1 MANDGGRV
9 LAPWHM
15 WGSTVEKDIL
25 TTGPTGIVVTS
36 QQIARI
42 DYGRPETWAFL
53 LAAQVNAYSLA
64 SLFSVLFNFKLV
76 VGIGR
81 STYQINVP
89 QVEII
94 NVGAG
99 NGWFCTSFVAPKRLQ
114 SAPELTDTYVDK
126 FPAQSIQCSCT
137 LQLNAVNAST
147 AQVSVTGQFAPINH
161 MRPEWFL
168 NKFPG
173 NEQQGS

>member
-1 MANDGGRV
+1 MNNGGRNSP
-9 LAPWHM
+9 PWHM
-15 WGSTVEKDIL
+15 WGSTVESTIL
-25 TTGPTGIVVTS
+25 TTGPTGIVQSS
-36 QQIARI
+36 QQIARV

-53 LAAQVNAYSLA
+53 LSAQVNSYSLA
-64 SLFSVLFNFKLV
+64 SLFSVLFNFKIV

-94 NVGAG
+94 NVGPG

-114 SAPELTDTYVDK
+114 SAPETTDTYVTE

-137 LQLNAVNAST
+137 TQLNAVNAST
-147 AQVSVTGQFAPINH
+147 AQVSMTGQFAPVNH
-161 MRPEWFL
+161 IRPEWYLGQFS
-168 NKFPG
+168 G
-173 NEQQGS
+173 NEQAGS